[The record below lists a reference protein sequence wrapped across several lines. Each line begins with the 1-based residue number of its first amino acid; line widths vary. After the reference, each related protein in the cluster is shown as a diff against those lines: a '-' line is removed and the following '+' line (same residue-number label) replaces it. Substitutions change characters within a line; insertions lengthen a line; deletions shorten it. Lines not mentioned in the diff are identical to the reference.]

1 LVKQIGYTGGLSI
14 EARGTFEEDGATCLA
29 FLRSE
34 LS

>member
-1 LVKQIGYTGGLSI
+1 LVKQIGYTGELSI
-14 EARGTFEEDGATCLA
+14 EARGTFEEDGAASLA